1 MRSSLHNFLA
11 GLILLSILSST
22 VAAQSHPDEKSTEGT
37 TTGKIS
43 GHVVNEAGQPLADA
57 LVSVRTYGFGAASR
71 TTTTDSDG
79 SFQVTGPDSVAYLIS
94 ASFPAYV
101 PAPRD
106 PDVNPIG
113 YYRVGDSVRLEMI
126 KGGVITGTV
135 TRSTG
140 EPVVAVPVRAYM
152 IRDSKGQP
160 ARYGTPFQE
169 RNTDDRGVYR
179 IYGLAPG
186 AYLVAAGGGGSS
198 AYNVSAYGTD
208 APTYAPSSTRDTAAE
223 IVVHTGAEIADVDIR
238 YRGETGHAVSGVVNS
253 KLTADQPQGFSITL
267 VSTRNGISQPSY
279 SSFQPPGG
287 RGFSIY
293 GVADGDYDAI
303 AQSFLPA
310 TAEWILSEPRRIKV
324 RGADVT
330 GLELTASPLG
340 WIRGRVT
347 LEDSKAPECK
357 DKRRPLFGETLV
369 TPWHNEKGAT
379 KDQPRFVWG
388 LGAPTLPDKQGE
400 FTLRNL
406 APGQYRFNA
415 RPLAKYWYLKSISW
429 QSSSLALPKAIQET
443 QPADAARNWTTL
455 KAGDRLS
462 GLTITL
468 AEGAASLQA
477 QIDLAEGQS
486 LPSKIFVYLVPAER
500 EKSND
505 VLRFFTSIVSA
516 DGTFEMTNV
525 APGRY
530 RIVARAVAEN
540 ESNMLSKLRLPD
552 GTEMRAQL
560 LREAEATNIETEL
573 KPCQNVRDYRV
584 PLKAA
589 GSGQ

>member
-1 MRSSLHNFLA
+1 MRRYLDNFLTA
-11 GLILLSILSST
+11 LVLVISLGSAAT
-22 VAAQSHPDEKSTEGT
+22 AQSQPDEKSTEGT

-43 GHVVNEAGQPLADA
+43 GHVVNQAGQPLADA
-57 LVSVRTYGFGAASR
+57 LVNVRTYGFGAANR
-71 TTTTDSDG
+71 TTTTDNDG
-79 SFQVTGPDSVAYLIS
+79 SFQVTGLDSVAYLVS
-94 ASFPAYV
+94 ASFPGYV

-106 PDVNPIG
+106 PDINPIG

-126 KGGVITGTV
+126 KGGVITGAV

-140 EPVVAVPVRAYM
+140 EPVVAVTVRAYL

-160 ARYGTPFQE
+160 TRYGTPSQE

-186 AYLVAAGGGGSS
+186 VYLVAAGGGRSS
-198 AYNVSAYGTD
+198 AYNVSAYATD
-208 APTYAPSSTRDTAAE
+208 APTYAPSSSRDTAAE
-223 IVVHTGAEIADVDIR
+223 IVVHTGGEIADVDIR

-267 VSTRNGISQPSY
+267 VSTINGASQPSY

-310 TAEWILSEPRRIKV
+310 TSEWILSGPRRIKV
-324 RGADVT
+324 RGADIT
-330 GLELTASPLG
+330 GLELTASSLG
-340 WIRGRVT
+340 SIRGRVT

-369 TPWHNEKGAT
+369 TPWHNEKAA

-388 LGAPTLPDKQGE
+388 LGAPTLPDKQGD

-415 RPLAKYWYLKSISW
+415 RPMVRYWYLKSISW
-429 QSSSLALPKAIQET
+429 QSPSLALPKAIQGT

-462 GLTITL
+462 GLTIAL
-468 AEGAASLQA
+468 AEGAASLQG
-477 QIDLAEGQS
+477 QIDVAEGQS
-486 LPSKIFVYLVPAER
+486 LPSKMFVYLVPAER

-505 VLRFFTSIVSA
+505 VLRFYTSIVTA
-516 DGTFEMTNV
+516 DGTFEMTNL

-552 GTEMRAQL
+552 EAEMRAQL

-584 PLKAA
+584 PLKPA
-589 GSGQ
+589 GSGH

>member
-1 MRSSLHNFLA
+1 MRIPLHNFFA
-11 GLILLSILSST
+11 GFILFLTLGSA
-22 VAAQSHPDEKSTEGT
+22 VVAQSQPDEKSTEGT
-37 TTGKIS
+37 PTGKIS
-43 GHVVNEAGQPLADA
+43 GQVVNDAGQPLADA
-57 LVSVRTYGFGAASR
+57 LVTVRTYGFGVASR

-79 SFQVTGPDSVAYLIS
+79 SFQVTGLDPVAYLIS
-94 ASFPAYV
+94 ASFPGYV

-113 YYRVGDSVRLEMI
+113 YYRVGESVRLEMI
-126 KGGVITGTV
+126 KGGVITGAV

-160 ARYGTPFQE
+160 ARYGAPVHE
-169 RNTDDRGVYR
+169 MNTDDRGVYR

-186 AYLVAAGGGGSS
+186 VYLVTAGGGRSS
-198 AYNVSAYGTD
+198 AYNVNPYATD

-223 IVVHTGAEIADVDIR
+223 IAVHTGEEIADVDIR

-253 KLTADQPQGFSITL
+253 KLTADQPQGFSIAL
-267 VSTRNGISQPSY
+267 VSTFNGISQPSY
-279 SSFQPPGG
+279 SSFQPPGT

-324 RGADVT
+324 RGADIT
-330 GLELTASPLG
+330 GIELTASALG
-340 WIRGRVT
+340 SIRGRVT
-347 LEDSKAPECK
+347 LEASKAPECK

-369 TPWHNEKGAT
+369 TPWHNEKGAA
-379 KDQPRFVWG
+379 KDQPRFVWA
-388 LGAPTLPDKQGE
+388 LGAPTLPDEDGD

-415 RPLAKYWYLKSISW
+415 RPMVRYWYLKSISW
-429 QSSSLALPKAIQET
+429 QSSLALPKAMQET
-443 QPADAARNWTTL
+443 QPADAARHWTTL

-468 AEGAASLQA
+468 AEGAASLQG
-477 QIDLAEGQS
+477 QIDVAEGQS
-486 LPSKIFVYLVPAER
+486 LPSKMFVYLVPAER
-500 EKSND
+500 EKAND
-505 VLRFFTSIVSA
+505 VLRFFTSIVL
-516 DGTFEMTNV
+516 DGTFEMTNL

-530 RIVARAVAEN
+530 RIVTRAVAEN

-552 GTEMRAQL
+552 ETEMRAKL

-589 GSGQ
+589 GSRQ

>member
-1 MRSSLHNFLA
+1 MRIPLHNFLA
-11 GLILLSILSST
+11 GLILFLTLASA
-22 VAAQSHPDEKSTEGT
+22 VAAQSQPDEKSTEG

-43 GHVVNEAGQPLADA
+43 GHVVNDAGQPLAEA
-57 LVSVRTYGFGAASR
+57 LVTVRGYGFGAAIR
-71 TTTTDSDG
+71 TTTTERDG
-79 SFQVTGPDSVAYLIS
+79 SFQVTGLDSVAYLIS
-94 ASFPAYV
+94 ASFPGYV

-113 YYRVGDSVRLEMI
+113 YYRVGESVRLEMI

-140 EPVVAVPVRAYM
+140 EPVVVVPVRAYM
-152 IRDSKGQP
+152 IRDSRGQP
-160 ARYGTPFQE
+160 TRYGTPSQE
-169 RNTDDRGVYR
+169 RTTDDRGVYR

-186 AYLVAAGGGGSS
+186 TYLVAAGGGRSS
-198 AYNVSAYGTD
+198 PYNVSAYATD

-223 IVVHTGAEIADVDIR
+223 IVVHTGQEIADLDIR

-253 KLTADQPQGFSITL
+253 KLTSDQPQGFSITL
-267 VSTRNGISQPSY
+267 VSTLSQLGH
-279 SSFQPPGG
+279 SSFQPPGD

-293 GVADGDYDAI
+293 GVADGDYDVI

-310 TAEWILSEPRRIKV
+310 TSEWILSEPRRIKV

-330 GLELTASPLG
+330 GLELTASTLG
-340 WIRGRVT
+340 SIRGRVT
-347 LEDSKAPECK
+347 LEDSKASECK
-357 DKRRPLFGETLV
+357 DKRWPLFGETLV
-369 TPWHNEKGAT
+369 TPWHNEKAA

-388 LGAPTLPDKQGE
+388 LGAPTLPDKQGD

-415 RPLAKYWYLKSISW
+415 RPLVRYWYLKTISW
-429 QSSSLALPKAIQET
+429 QSSSLASARAIQET
-443 QPADAARNWTTL
+443 QPSDAARNWTTL

-468 AEGAASLQA
+468 AEGAASLQGL
-477 QIDLAEGQS
+477 IDVAEGQS
-486 LPSKIFVYLVPAER
+486 LPSKMFVYLVPAER

-516 DGTFEMTNV
+516 DRTFEMTNL

-530 RIVARAVAEN
+530 RIVARSVAEN

-552 GTEMRAQL
+552 EAEMRAKL
-560 LREAEATNIETEL
+560 LRDAEATKIETEL

-584 PLKAA
+584 PLKPA

>member
-1 MRSSLHNFLA
+1 MPLHNFLA
-11 GLILLSILSST
+11 GFILLLILSSAI
-22 VAAQSHPDEKSTEGT
+22 AAQSQPDEKSTEGT
-37 TTGKIS
+37 ATGKIS

-57 LVSVRTYGFGAASR
+57 LISVGTYGFGAPSR

-79 SFQVTGPDSVAYLIS
+79 SFQVTGLDSVAYLIS
-94 ASFPAYV
+94 ASFPGYV
-101 PAPRD
+101 QAPRD

-113 YYRVGDSVRLEMI
+113 YYRVGESVRLEMI

-135 TRSTG
+135 TRSSG
-140 EPVVAVPVRAYM
+140 EPVVVVPVRAYM
-152 IRDSKGQP
+152 IRDSKGQLT
-160 ARYGTPFQE
+160 RYGTPVQE

-186 AYLVAAGGGGSS
+186 VYLVAAGGGRSS
-198 AYNVSAYGTD
+198 AYNVSAYATD

-223 IVVHTGAEIADVDIR
+223 IVVHTGEEIADVDIR
-238 YRGETGHAVSGVVNS
+238 YRGESGHAVSGVVNS
-253 KLTADQPQGFSITL
+253 KVTADQPQGFSITL
-267 VSTRNGISQPSY
+267 VSTFNGISQPSY
-279 SSFQPPGG
+279 SSFQSPGG

-303 AQSFLPA
+303 AQSFVPA
-310 TAEWILSEPRRIKV
+310 TAEWILSAPRRIKV

-330 GLELTASPLG
+330 GIELTASPLG
-340 WIRGRVT
+340 SIRGRVT

-369 TPWHNEKGAT
+369 TPWHNEKGVA
-379 KDQPRFVWG
+379 KDQPRFMWG
-388 LGAPTLPDKQGE
+388 LGTPTLPDEQGD

-415 RPLAKYWYLKSISW
+415 RPMVRYWYLKSISW
-429 QSSSLALPKAIQET
+429 PSSTSLPKGSQET

-462 GLTITL
+462 SLTITL
-468 AEGAASLQA
+468 AEGAASLQG
-477 QIDLAEGQS
+477 QIEVAEGQS
-486 LPSKIFVYLVPAER
+486 LPSKMFVYLVPAER

-505 VLRFFTSIVSA
+505 VLRFFTSIVL
-516 DGTFEMTNV
+516 DGTFEMTNL

-552 GTEMRAQL
+552 EAEMRAQL
-560 LREAEATNIETEL
+560 LLEAEGTKIETEL
-573 KPCQNVRDYRV
+573 KPCQNVRDYRM

-589 GSGQ
+589 RSGQ

>member
-1 MRSSLHNFLA
+1 MRIPLHNFLA
-11 GLILLSILSST
+11 GFILFLTLGSA
-22 VAAQSHPDEKSTEGT
+22 VAAQSQPERKSTEGT
-37 TTGKIS
+37 PAGKIS
-43 GHVVNEAGQPLADA
+43 GHVVNQAGQPLADA
-57 LVSVRTYGFGAASR
+57 LVTVRTYGFGAASR

-79 SFQVTGPDSVAYLIS
+79 TFQVTGLDSVAYLIS
-94 ASFPAYV
+94 ASFPGYV
-101 PAPRD
+101 TAPRD

-113 YYRVGDSVRLEMI
+113 YYRVGESVRLEMI

-140 EPVVAVPVRAYM
+140 EPVVVVPVRAYM

-160 ARYGTPFQE
+160 TRYGTPVQE

-186 AYLVAAGGGGSS
+186 AYLVTAGGGRPS

-208 APTYAPSSTRDTAAE
+208 VPTYAPSSTRDTAAE
-223 IVVHTGAEIADVDIR
+223 VVVHTGEERAAVDIR

-253 KLTADQPQGFSITL
+253 KLTVDQPQGFSITL
-267 VSTRNGISQPSY
+267 VSTFNGISQPSY
-279 SSFQPPGG
+279 SSFQPPGD

-330 GLELTASPLG
+330 GLELTASTLG
-340 WIRGRVT
+340 SIRGRVT

-369 TPWHNEKGAT
+369 TPWHNEKAA
-379 KDQPRFVWG
+379 KDQPRFVWA
-388 LGAPTLPDKQGE
+388 LGAPTLPDKQGD

-415 RPLAKYWYLKSISW
+415 RPMVRYWYLKSISW
-429 QSSSLALPKAIQET
+429 QSSSSALPKAIQET

-468 AEGAASLQA
+468 AEGAASLQG
-477 QIDLAEGQS
+477 QIDVAEGQS
-486 LPSKIFVYLVPAER
+486 LPSKMFVYLVPAER

-516 DGTFEMTNV
+516 DRTFEMTNL

-530 RIVARAVAEN
+530 RIVARAVAET

-552 GTEMRAQL
+552 EAEMRAQL

-584 PLKAA
+584 PLKPA

>member
-1 MRSSLHNFLA
+1 MGIPLHNFLA
-11 GLILLSILSST
+11 GFILCLTLGSA
-22 VAAQSHPDEKSTEGT
+22 VAAQSQPDQKSTEGT
-37 TTGKIS
+37 PTGKIS
-43 GHVVNEAGQPLADA
+43 GHIVNDAGQPLADA
-57 LVSVRTYGFGAASR
+57 LVTVRTYGFGAASR

-79 SFQVTGPDSVAYLIS
+79 SFQVTGLDSVAYLIS
-94 ASFPAYV
+94 ASFPGYV

-113 YYRVGDSVRLEMI
+113 YYRVGESVRLEMI

-140 EPVVAVPVRAYM
+140 EPVVVVPVRAYM

-160 ARYGTPFQE
+160 TRYGTPSQE

-186 AYLVAAGGGGSS
+186 AYLVAAGGGRSS
-198 AYNVSAYGTD
+198 AYNVSAYATD

-223 IVVHTGAEIADVDIR
+223 IVVHTGEEIADVDIR
-238 YRGETGHAVSGVVNS
+238 YRGEPGYAVSGVVNS

-267 VSTRNGISQPSY
+267 VSTFNGISQPSY

-287 RGFSIY
+287 RGFSIS

-340 WIRGRVT
+340 SIRGRVT

-369 TPWHNEKGAT
+369 TPWHNEKAA

-388 LGAPTLPDKQGE
+388 LGTPTLPDVQGD

-415 RPLAKYWYLKSISW
+415 RPMVRYWYLKSISW
-429 QSSSLALPKAIQET
+429 QSSSSALPKAIQET
-443 QPADAARNWTTL
+443 RPADAARNWTTL

-468 AEGAASLQA
+468 AEGAASLHG
-477 QIDLAEGQS
+477 QIDIAEGQS
-486 LPSKIFVYLVPAER
+486 LPSRMFVYLVPAER

-505 VLRFFTSIVSA
+505 VLRFFTSIVLG
-516 DGTFEMTNV
+516 DRTFEMTNL

-552 GTEMRAQL
+552 EAEMRAKL

-589 GSGQ
+589 SSGR

>member
-1 MRSSLHNFLA
+1 MRIPLHNFLA
-11 GLILLSILSST
+11 GFILCLILGSA
-22 VAAQSHPDEKSTEGT
+22 VAAQSQPDEKSTEGT
-37 TTGKIS
+37 PTGKIS
-43 GHVVNEAGQPLADA
+43 GHVVNDAGQPLADA
-57 LVSVRTYGFGAASR
+57 LVTVRTYGFGAASR

-79 SFQVTGPDSVAYLIS
+79 SFQVTGLDSVAYLIS
-94 ASFPAYV
+94 ASFPGYV

-113 YYRVGDSVRLEMI
+113 YYRVGESVRLEMI

-140 EPVVAVPVRAYM
+140 EPVVVVPVRAYL

-160 ARYGTPFQE
+160 TRYGTPVQE

-186 AYLVAAGGGGSS
+186 AYLVAAAGGGRSS
-198 AYNVSAYGTD
+198 AYNVSAYASD
-208 APTYAPSSTRDTAAE
+208 APTYAPSSTSDTAAE
-223 IVVHTGAEIADVDIR
+223 IVVHTGEEIADVDIR
-238 YRGETGHAVSGVVNS
+238 YRGETGHAVSGIVSS
-253 KLTADQPQGFSITL
+253 KLTVDQLQGFSITL
-267 VSTRNGISQPSY
+267 VSTLNGISQPSY
-279 SSFQPPGG
+279 SSFQPPGD

-303 AQSFLPA
+303 AQTFLPA
-310 TAEWILSEPRRIKV
+310 TTEWILSEPRRIKV

-330 GLELTASPLG
+330 GIELIASPLG
-340 WIRGRVT
+340 SIRGRVM

-369 TPWHNEKGAT
+369 TPWHNEKGAA
-379 KDQPRFVWG
+379 KDQPRFVWA
-388 LGAPTLPDKQGE
+388 LGAPTLPDKQGD

-415 RPLAKYWYLKSISW
+415 RPMVRYWYLKSISW
-429 QSSSLALPKAIQET
+429 QSSSLASPKATQET

-468 AEGAASLQA
+468 AEGAASLQG
-477 QIDLAEGQS
+477 QIDVAEGQR
-486 LPSKIFVYLVPAER
+486 LPSKMFVYLVPAER

-505 VLRFFTSIVSA
+505 VLRFFTSIVL
-516 DGTFEMTNV
+516 DGTFEMTNL

-552 GTEMRAQL
+552 EAEMRAKL

-584 PLKAA
+584 PLKPG

>member
-1 MRSSLHNFLA
+1 MRLPLHNYLA
-11 GLILLSILSST
+11 GFILFLTLGSA
-22 VAAQSHPDEKSTEGT
+22 VAAQSQPDQKSTEGT
-37 TTGKIS
+37 PTGKIS
-43 GHVVNEAGQPLADA
+43 GHVVNDAGQPLADA
-57 LVSVRTYGFGAASR
+57 IVTVRTYGFGAANR

-79 SFQVTGPDSVAYLIS
+79 SFQVTGLDSVAYLIS
-94 ASFPAYV
+94 ASFPGYV

-113 YYRVGDSVRLEMI
+113 YYRVGESIRLEMI

-135 TRSTG
+135 TRSNG
-140 EPVVAVPVRAYM
+140 EPVVVVPVRAYM
-152 IRDSKGQP
+152 IRDSKGQLT
-160 ARYGTPFQE
+160 RYGTPSQE

-186 AYLVAAGGGGSS
+186 VYLVAAGGGRSS
-198 AYNVSAYGTD
+198 AYNVSAYATD

-223 IVVHTGAEIADVDIR
+223 IVVHTGEEIADVDIR

-253 KLTADQPQGFSITL
+253 KLTADQPLGFSITL
-267 VSTRNGISQPSY
+267 VSTFNGISQPSY

-310 TAEWILSEPRRIKV
+310 TTEWILSEPRRIKV

-330 GLELTASPLG
+330 GLELTASALG
-340 WIRGRVT
+340 SIRGRVT

-369 TPWHNEKGAT
+369 TPWHNEKAA
-379 KDQPRFVWG
+379 KDQPRFIWG
-388 LGAPTLPDKQGE
+388 LGTPTLPEVQGD

-415 RPLAKYWYLKSISW
+415 RPLVRYWYLKSISW
-429 QSSSLALPKAIQET
+429 QSSSSALPKAIQET
-443 QPADAARNWTTL
+443 RPADAARNWTTL

-468 AEGAASLQA
+468 AEGAASLHG
-477 QIDLAEGQS
+477 QIDVAEGQS
-486 LPSKIFVYLVPAER
+486 LPSRMFVYLVPAER
-500 EKSND
+500 EKSNE
-505 VLRFFTSIVSA
+505 VLRFFTSIVSG
-516 DGTFEMTNV
+516 DRTFEMTNL

-552 GTEMRAQL
+552 EAEMRAKL
-560 LREAEATNIETEL
+560 LREAEAINIETEL

-589 GSGQ
+589 SSGH